1 MSDNKLSPSPVV
13 DMESG
18 SLPPVGPYIGK
29 GFGPVLQNRFFRR
42 LWFGQILAQTSQY
55 GIHFAQMVLI
65 EKITGSSTQ
74 MGLMIIAFSLPGL
87 FFSPVSGIIADR
99 LPKKYILL
107 GSNIARALFVLS
119 YLYLLAHWT
128 GTHLLLAIYTITFV
142 MAIIS
147 QFYAPA
153 ESATIPLLVKDR
165 QLMTANSL
173 FSMTSSLAQVMGMII
188 LAPIII
194 KIFGLSATFVFIAM
208 FYMVAAYAVGRIPAS
223 HTGKQNLKDAL
234 YSFQSGWAET
244 WQEVKD
250 GWRFVARTRVVLL
263 GVVYMS
269 TMSAL
274 VMILGML
281 APGFAVRVLG
291 LRPEDSVLVF
301 APAGVGLLVMT
312 LIMGRFGH
320 NLPRA
325 KTNGISMLIIGLSFA
340 SFGWLARVLTGFP
353 LLVSVAAVSTTLGMS
368 MSAVSIVGQTML
380 QEESPP
386 ALHGRVF
393 AVRFMM
399 NNLIGLPPM
408 LLIGIMADL
417 WGIPAI
423 MFGIG
428 VVLMLFAIFTLYD
441 LHRRPLVTKERNG
454 QE

>member
-1 MSDNKLSPSPVV
+1 MSDIKPLPLPTMEMDSDGLSSATPHI
-13 DMESG
+13 E
-18 SLPPVGPYIGK
+18 K
-29 GFGPVLQNRFFRR
+29 GFGPVLQNRVFQR
-42 LWFGQILAQTSQY
+42 LWIAQVLAQTSQY

-74 MGLMIIAFSLPGL
+74 MGLMIMAFSLPGL
-87 FFSPVSGIIADR
+87 FFSPASGVIADR
-99 LPKKYILL
+99 LPKKYILF

-119 YLYLLAHWT
+119 YLYLLAYWH
-128 GTHLLLAIYTITFV
+128 GTHLLLAIYTITFL

-153 ESATIPLLVKDR
+153 ESATIPLLVKDN

-188 LAPIII
+188 LAPLII
-194 KIFGLSATFVFIAM
+194 KIFGLSATFVFISGL
-208 FYMVAAYAVGRIPAS
+208 YLIAAYAVGRIPAA
-223 HTGKQNLKDAL
+223 HTGKQNLKEAL

-244 WQEVKD
+244 WQEVKA
-250 GWRFVARTRVVLL
+250 GWHFVAHTRAVLL

-274 VMILGML
+274 IMILGML

-301 APAGVGLLVMT
+301 APAGVGLLFMT

-320 NLPRA
+320 HLPRA

-340 SFGWLARVLTGFP
+340 SFGWMARLLTGFP
-353 LLVSVAAVSTTLGMS
+353 LLVSVAAVSTTLGMA

-380 QEESPP
+380 QEESPQ
-386 ALHGRVF
+386 ALQGRVF

-417 WGIPAI
+417 WGIPLI
-423 MFGIG
+423 MLGIG
-428 VVLMLFAIFTLYD
+428 ILLILFAVFTLYN
-441 LHRRPLVTKERNG
+441 LHRRPLTTRKRSK
-454 QE
+454 